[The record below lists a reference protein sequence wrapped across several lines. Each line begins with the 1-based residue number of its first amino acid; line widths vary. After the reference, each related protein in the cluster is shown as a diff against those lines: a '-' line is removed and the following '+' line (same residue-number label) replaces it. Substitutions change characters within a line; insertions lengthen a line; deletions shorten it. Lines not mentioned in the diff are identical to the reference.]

1 MNLAINSQNLSKSYV
16 TGDIQTLAS
25 DNISLEIGVGEFVSI
40 VGPSG
45 GGKSTLLTL
54 LGMMGEASSG
64 HLSILGVDVSKLNER
79 EKSHF
84 RNEKLG
90 YIFQSFNLI
99 SDLNVLDNVL
109 LPTAYNSRV
118 KRKSKVALAEFL
130 LDKVGLGHRKKHLP
144 SQLSGGQQQKV
155 AIARSLIM
163 EPEIIFADEP
173 TGNLDSVSTEQI
185 MDILKDI
192 NSQKTT
198 VVMVTHNEALAD
210 MATRKIRIQDGRINS
225 DELTAK

>member
-1 MNLAINSQNLSKSYV
+1 MNSQNLSKSYIS
-16 TGDIQTLAS
+16 GDIHTLAS
-25 DNISLEIGVGEFVSI
+25 DNISLKIDVGEFVSI

-54 LGMMGEASSG
+54 LGMMGEASGGS
-64 HLSILGVDVSKLNER
+64 LSILGVDVSSLNER
-79 EKSHF
+79 QKSRF

-109 LPTAYNSRV
+109 LPTAYNSRI
-118 KRKSKVALAEFL
+118 KRRSKIELAESL

-173 TGNLDSVSTEQI
+173 TGNLDSASTEQI
-185 MDILKDI
+185 MEILKDI
-192 NSQKTT
+192 NSQNTT
-198 VVMVTHNEALAD
+198 IVMVTHNETLAD
-210 MATRKIRIQDGRINS
+210 MTARKISIQDGRIHS
-225 DELTAK
+225 DEFIAK